1 MKQQDNILKIN
12 PKVLLAIYSAM
23 PLSLVFIVADKAFLS
38 GSVGES
44 LPLDPR
50 AFVWFILI
58 FMVPHI
64 FASFF
69 SFADSEYFNFY
80 KSKLL
85 RGAQIAVVLG
95 LFIPALLGATVI
107 PIVIFATYTMVHVF
121 MQQSGISKS
130 LMRNVASGHY
140 YWQHM
145 GIAIATTLYIY
156 LLVPAEE
163 LRDVFENSALVKLLV
178 VIAIIA
184 YTILASQ
191 IAKESKTRLGKV
203 YFLGS
208 HVIPILGIFY
218 IAIGY
223 PILALIVP
231 RVIHDLTA
239 YTYYITHDSN
249 RFKQKQTNIIYKTTS
264 RLKLPIFVAN
274 PLISIALAFAI
285 VQLNSS
291 ALLAVLTCVFFLH
304 YYTESF
310 IWKSDTM
317 HRMQIGYTP
326 YK

>member
-1 MKQQDNILKIN
+1 MNQHGNTLRIN
-12 PKVLLAIYSAM
+12 PKVLLSIYSVM
-23 PLSLVFIVADKAFLS
+23 PLSLVFIAIDKTFLS
-38 GSVGES
+38 SSISKS

-50 AFVWFILI
+50 VFVWFILI

-64 FASFF
+64 LASFF
-69 SFADSEYFNFY
+69 SFAEREYFNFY

-107 PIVIFATYTMVHVF
+107 PIVVFATYTMIHVF

-130 LMRNVASGHY
+130 LMRNVTNSHR
-140 YWQHM
+140 YWQYI
-145 GIAIATTLYIY
+145 GISIATMLYIY
-156 LLVPAEE
+156 LLVPAAGF
-163 LRDVFENSALVKLLV
+163 RDIIDNSYLIKIILTA
-178 VIAIIA
+178 AIIV
-184 YTILASQ
+184 YTILAFR
-191 IAKESKTRLGKV
+191 IVRKSKTELGKV

-208 HVIPILGIFY
+208 HIVPILGVFY
-218 IAIGY
+218 VATGY

-239 YTYYITHDSN
+239 YTYYITHDNN
-249 RFKQKQTNIIYKTTS
+249 RFKQEQANVIYKSTS
-264 RLKLPIFVAN
+264 RFRLPIFLAN
-274 PLISIALAFAI
+274 PLISIALAYAI
-285 VQLNSS
+285 VQLNSTAVLS
-291 ALLAVLTCVFFLH
+291 VLTCVFFLH

-310 IWKSDTM
+310 IWKNDTL